1 MANFNE
7 LASKKLSEVE
17 RPVLLPVGDYR
28 MSVTKLPTVTDKPEW
43 EIVEFSLRPLEA
55 ITADI
60 SDYKGEIGNN
70 PMRLAFLFDK
80 NDEVAADKTMF
91 RLRTFLEKHLGLGD
105 DMSVKEAMN
114 ASVNAQCLASVQ
126 HVQDKND
133 KELFHANV
141 TATAPLA

>member
-1 MANFNE
+1 MVNFNE
-7 LASKKLSEVE
+7 LANKKISEIE
-17 RPVLLPVGDYR
+17 RPVLIPVGDYR
-28 MSVTKLPTVTDKPEW
+28 MAVSKLPVITDKPEW
-43 EIVEFSLRPLEA
+43 EIVEFTLRPLEA
-55 ITADI
+55 LTADL
-60 SDYKGEIGNN
+60 SDYKGDVGNN

-91 RLRTFLEKHLGLGD
+91 RLRTFLEKHLGLGN

-114 ASVNAQCLASVQ
+114 ASVNAQCIGTVQ
-126 HVQDKND
+126 HVADKND